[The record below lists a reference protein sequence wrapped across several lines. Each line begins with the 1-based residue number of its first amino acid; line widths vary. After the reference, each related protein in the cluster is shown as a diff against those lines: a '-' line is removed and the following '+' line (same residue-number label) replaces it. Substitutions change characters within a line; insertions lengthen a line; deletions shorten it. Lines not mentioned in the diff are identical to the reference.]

1 MIYDVNGVDLAK
13 AYDINAN
20 MQSVA
25 YDVDGLD
32 IWHSHKV
39 SNRFTRTVMFT
50 LSDIPGG
57 TQGIACDSLSQTIAQ
72 LYSGR
77 IVTIDAETGE
87 WTNRVDSF
95 DLGHGGAGQFAP
107 TKVNP
112 SDPFPPLYV
121 SGQQNYTVNN
131 VNYQRIYEVYIG
143 ANGCTLNRLFFV
155 PAPAGS
161 NGMSAI
167 DFERNVFW
175 QFTSPQFNPDPTIES
190 STVYKYDFTQFEPI
204 ETTSHA
210 VNGNYVFTDLLDT
223 FTVPFVPEM
232 QSLSYFDGLIACQS
246 DLGSNEVVFIDVD
259 KKDVYLTINRDISPA
274 EQEGIGFMYNPDTG
288 QTDMILSSRDFKY
301 YRYEFI
307 L

>member
-13 AYDINAN
+13 AYDIDAN
-20 MQSVA
+20 MQTVA

-39 SNRFTRTVMFT
+39 SSRYTRTVMFT

-57 TQGIACDSLSQTIAQ
+57 TQGLACDSLSQTISQ
-72 LYSGR
+72 LYTGR
-77 IVTIDAETGE
+77 IVNIDIATGTWENKAE
-87 WTNRVDSF
+87 SF
-95 DLGHGGAGQFAP
+95 DLGHGGNGLFAP
-107 TKVNP
+107 TKIDP

-121 SGQQNYTVNN
+121 SGQQNYTINN

-161 NGMSAI
+161 NGLSAI

-175 QFTSPQFNPDPTIES
+175 QFTSPQYNPDPTIEF

-204 ETTSHA
+204 EATSHA

-232 QSLSYFDGLIACQS
+232 QSLSYFDGLIACLS
-246 DLGSNEVVFIDVD
+246 DSGYVAFFDVD
-259 KKDVYLTINRDISPA
+259 KKEPYLTLTRDIAPF
-274 EQEGIGFMYNPDTG
+274 EREGIGFILNPLTN
-288 QTDMILSSRDFKY
+288 QTDMILTSRNNSY